1 MNQIIAGV
9 AIIKMYV
16 WEIPYSLLVEK
27 ARRKEVDVIK
37 KYSIVEQFGL
47 TLDIYVPRISL
58 FITILTYVLTGN
70 TIDAEKV
77 FMTTAFYTIL
87 RSSMTIGF
95 ALSVHQLAEAAVS
108 IRRLEK
114 S

>member
-1 MNQIIAGV
+1 MGTS
-9 AIIKMYV
+9 
-16 WEIPYSLLVEK
+16 PLSS
-27 ARRKEVDVIK
+27 RKEVDVIK

-95 ALSVHQLAEAAVS
+95 ALSKLRVNFQNS
-108 IRRLEK
+108 SK
-114 S
+114 